1 VIIPDQSGKHDTGLA
16 KLGKMNKFLDEL
28 SRRTAIDSMRYVDAP
43 PKRHV
48 AVMAR
53 PTPSIQLKDKD
64 IQLPAPPH
72 NSCEKTRDELKFLQ
86 NLTSNVTPEQ
96 TKLIKLADDNMIT
109 DIFMVDYDWPDKEQ
123 IVAQLEDLNKQ
134 INTIT
139 MKQKYKFN
147 RPRPEQLAKEY
158 GYNIKVF
165 PSSTT
170 KTPAYPSG
178 HTTLAYVIA
187 YISSDMNPSNRDKD
201 LEKANQVALSRMLM
215 GVHYPSD
222 NEASISLAKQI
233 YSSIKTEWF
242 KDEV

>member
-1 VIIPDQSGKHDTGLA
+1 MIIPDQSGKHDTGPVE
-16 KLGKMNKFLDEL
+16 LGKMNKFLEEL

-53 PTPSIQLKDKD
+53 PTPSIQLKDRD
-64 IQLPAPPH
+64 IKLPAPPD
-72 NSCEKTRDELKFLQ
+72 NSCEETRDELKFLEK
-86 NLTSNVTPEQ
+86 LTSNVTPEQ

-109 DIFMVDYDWPDKEQ
+109 DIFMVDYDWPDKDQ

-242 KDEV
+242 KNEV

>member
-1 VIIPDQSGKHDTGLA
+1 
-16 KLGKMNKFLDEL
+16 
-28 SRRTAIDSMRYVDAP
+28 
-43 PKRHV
+43 
-48 AVMAR
+48 MAR

-201 LEKANQVALSRMLM
+201 FYTQQP
-215 GVHYPSD
+215 PS
-222 NEASISLAKQI
+222 EPELYIQKERVIQYCEELFIRQ
-233 YSSIKTEWF
+233 F
-242 KDEV
+242 KDEIIEADDGIAYYCSKIKDDEKIVLDANS